1 MRITQLSFTATLLT
15 TALMTASVSNCVS
28 AKDIAIYRWVDK
40 NNVVH
45 FSQNLPQG
53 QDYKEFSTISSYK
66 ALSKAEREALAEEK
80 TSSQIIEQQE
90 KQETIIAKNKAIF
103 EKNCKAAR
111 LNIKML
117 SSLEAIYVSEE
128 KNDGS
133 IGNRP
138 LTAEEKIEKLTL
150 SKDQEK
156 LYCGE
161 QE

>member
-1 MRITQLSFTATLLT
+1 
-15 TALMTASVSNCVS
+15 MTISVSNCAT
-28 AKDIAIYRWVDK
+28 AKDIAIYRWVDN

-45 FSQNLPQG
+45 FSQNLPKG
-53 QDYKEFSTISSYK
+53 NDYKELSTISSYK
-66 ALSKAEREALAEEK
+66 ALSKAQRKALAEEENSAK
-80 TSSQIIEQQE
+80 LIEQQE
-90 KQETIIAKNKAIF
+90 KQRDMVIAKNKEIF

-117 SSLEAIYVSEE
+117 SSLEAVYVNEE

-138 LTAEEKIEKLTL
+138 LTAKEKIAKLTL
-150 SKDQEK
+150 SKEQEK